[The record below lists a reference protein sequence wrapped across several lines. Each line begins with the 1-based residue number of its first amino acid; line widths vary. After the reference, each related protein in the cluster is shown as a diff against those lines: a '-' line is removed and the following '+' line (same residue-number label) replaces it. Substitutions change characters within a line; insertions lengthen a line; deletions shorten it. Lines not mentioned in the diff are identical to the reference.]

1 VGAGAA
7 AIDKIYDTYGLHGVP
22 AVGYQSDSV
31 NYAAELPRGFG
42 HLHGYHLPGVAEDGL
57 LVAAALR
64 QGKEPASVMIGV
76 AYPEEA
82 RLVIPRLGIIQELA
96 VNVNLPAQ
104 YPGVPLG

>member
-1 VGAGAA
+1 
-7 AIDKIYDTYGLHGVP
+7 
-22 AVGYQSDSV
+22 
-31 NYAAELPRGFG
+31 
-42 HLHGYHLPGVAEDGL
+42 
-57 LVAAALR
+57 
-64 QGKEPASVMIGV
+64 MIGV